1 MKSENQSIFEANFSE
16 KRNFLNKKKAKYWI
30 NECSNWLFCNQSD
43 YADLAFFETKETE
56 LKSILYELLLEED
69 FLEYESRQIVT
80 KFFKKVV
87 VIHQMLLQDLDSV
100 LEFDPAAKSKSE
112 VLLAYPG
119 FFAITVHRIANELW
133 VNKSYILSRLIAE
146 YAHSKTG
153 IDIHPGASIG
163 ERFFIDHGTGVV
175 IGETTHIGKNVKIY
189 QGVTLGALS
198 VSKEEAQKKRHP
210 TIQDNV
216 TIYAN
221 ATILGGNTVVG
232 KESVIG
238 GNVWI
243 TSSIPS
249 YSMVFNKSEII
260 VKTKNNFPE
269 SLNFSI

>member
-1 MKSENQSIFEANFSE
+1 MKSENKTIYEANFVE
-16 KRNFLNKKKAKYWI
+16 KRNFLNKKKVKYWI
-30 NECSNWLFCNQSD
+30 NECCNWLFCKQNE
-43 YADLAFFETKETE
+43 YATLTFFLSKESE
-56 LKSILYELLLEED
+56 LKTVLSELLLEEG
-69 FLEYESRQIVT
+69 FSAVESRQLME
-80 KFFKKVV
+80 KFFKNIVD
-87 VIHQMLLQDLDSV
+87 IHKKLLDDLEAV
-100 LEFDPAAKSKSE
+100 LEFDPAATSKSE
-112 VLLAYPG
+112 ILLAYPG

-133 VNKSYILSRLIAE
+133 LNNSFILARLIAE

-175 IGETTHIGKNVKIY
+175 IGETTNIGKDVKIY

-198 VSKEEAQKKRHP
+198 VNKEAAQQKRHP
-210 TIQDNV
+210 TIEDNV

-221 ATILGGNTVVG
+221 ATILGGKTIIG
-232 KESVIG
+232 KESIIG